1 MTQLPPE
8 RSDADALAADWRAL
22 LGTDAPTTGSIPAPS
37 TGATP
42 APAPSTGAT
51 PARGHAPSTGASPA
65 PAAAQPMTRREIRE
79 AEQRAAAQAE
89 AESAAAAAAAGTSP
103 SPHPAAPVQPQQEP
117 LQQLQPLRRPQTGPS
132 FEELAGAQH
141 PAPAAPAPAQ
151 PRSAFDAHLAG
162 EAPPIVPRPAA
173 EPGSEPPQPTSA
185 SPFADLLGDPH
196 QSVDPMADELGR
208 RKPSRA
214 ERRAAASDPYDQHP
228 DEKPRRRGAWGCLIG
243 LLVVAAL
250 GAGAFF
256 FLQGPIN
263 AVIERFQPA
272 ADYEGAGT
280 GELVFMIHEGDTG
293 ESIASNLVDADV
305 VASTDAFIEA
315 VAEADPSPVFYPGA
329 YQLAEQMSAQ
339 AALDALLDPANKLEN
354 TFVIPEGTAT
364 VDALTPISEGT
375 GIPLEELQAAAAEP
389 PASYGLPPEATS
401 LEGFLFPATYTL
413 DPNLDAHAVLQTLV
427 DRQFQ
432 ALDEAGVAP
441 EDRWKT
447 IVLAAL
453 VQREAG
459 LKDDFYKVS
468 RVFLNRLDPAKWES
482 GLLQSDA
489 TVAYGTGNTHLVTT
503 TDAERADASNR
514 YNTYVHPGLPV
525 GPISNPGDLA
535 IDAALHPAD
544 GPWLFFVTWNLDTG
558 ETIFSSTVE
567 EHDAAVAKWLA
578 WMEEHPEY
586 G

>member
-8 RSDADALAADWRAL
+8 HPDADALAADWRAM
-22 LGTDAPTTGSIPAPS
+22 LGGDAPTTGAVSTPA
-37 TGATP
+37 TGAVSTPATGAVSTPATGPTP
-42 APAPSTGAT
+42 AP
-51 PARGHAPSTGASPA
+51 
-65 PAAAQPMTRREIRE
+65 AQPMTRREIRE
-79 AEQRAAAQAE
+79 AEQRAAALAE
-89 AESAAAAAAAGTSP
+89 AESAAAAAAAGTAP
-103 SPHPAAPVQPQQEP
+103 QPQPAAPAHGTTAPTTAP
-117 LQQLQPLRRPQTGPS
+117 QLQLRRPQTAPPS
-132 FEELAGAQH
+132 LAEPSRDAQ
-141 PAPAAPAPAQ
+141 PAAPAQ

-162 EAPPIVPRPAA
+162 EAPPVVPRPDVAPAA
-173 EPGSEPPQPTSA
+173 PAPAPAVSA

-196 QSVDPMADELGR
+196 QSVDPMVDDPEPVR

-214 ERRAAASDPYDQHP
+214 ERRAAASDPYDHHP

-250 GAGAFF
+250 GVGAFF

-272 ADYEGAGT
+272 ADYEGTGT

-293 ESIASNLVDADV
+293 ESIASNLVDEDV
-305 VASTDAFIEA
+305 VASTDAFLEA
-315 VAEADPSPVFYPGA
+315 VAEADPSPVFFPGA

-339 AALDALLDPANKLEN
+339 AALDALLDPAKKLEN

-364 VDALTPISEGT
+364 VDALPRISEGT

-389 PASYGLPPEATS
+389 PANYGLPAEAAN

-441 EDRWKT
+441 ADRWKT

-503 TDAERADASNR
+503 TDEERADPANK

-535 IDAALHPAD
+535 IDAAVHPAD

-567 EHDAAVAKWLA
+567 EHDAAVEKWLA